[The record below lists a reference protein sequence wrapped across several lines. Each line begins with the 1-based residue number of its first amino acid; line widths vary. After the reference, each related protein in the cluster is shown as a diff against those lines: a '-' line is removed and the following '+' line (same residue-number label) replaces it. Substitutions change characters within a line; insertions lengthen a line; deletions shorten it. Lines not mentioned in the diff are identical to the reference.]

1 MDEMKFLVH
10 NKNKILLNFFK
21 IIFVFFIF
29 IPNDAFSHTSSLDQI
44 DQNNQFT
51 DVQDDK
57 SKYATT
63 LQEKGVIH
71 ISGDAFIYVE
81 DDKVADVKLT
91 SIDRKAK
98 QDSKPSKSILKKET
112 KKRIVR
118 NLEKVYKKPEI
129 KIHISPLSDVFWIA
143 LHPNEHLAVIN
154 SNDRGDMLF
163 PKITSTQG
171 ENVFQYDYKSKL
183 NFFYPKDSCF
193 WKYFISHTSRPPP
206 SWS

>member
-10 NKNKILLNFFK
+10 DKNKILLNFFK

-29 IPNDAFSHTSSLDQI
+29 VPNQVFSHTSSLDQI

-57 SKYATT
+57 GNYTAA

-71 ISGDAFIYVE
+71 ISGDAFIYIE
-81 DDKVADVKLT
+81 DDKAEDVKLT
-91 SIDRKAK
+91 SIDRKGRK
-98 QDSKPSKSILKKET
+98 DLKSSKPVLKKET
-112 KKRIVR
+112 KKKIVR
-118 NLEKVYKKPEI
+118 NLEKAYKKPEI
-129 KIHISPLSDVFWIA
+129 KIHISALSDVFWIA

-154 SNDRGDMLF
+154 SNDRGDILF

-171 ENVFQYDYKSKL
+171 ENIFQYDYKSKL

>member
-1 MDEMKFLVH
+1 MKFLVH
-10 NKNKILLNFFK
+10 DKNKILLNFFK

-29 IPNDAFSHTSSLDQI
+29 VPNQAFSHTSLDQI

-51 DVQDDK
+51 DVQDEQ

-63 LQEKGVIH
+63 LQEKGIIH
-71 ISGDAFIYVE
+71 ISGDAFIYLK
-81 DDKVADVKLT
+81 DDKAANVKLT
-91 SIDRKAK
+91 SIDRKCK
-98 QDSKPSKSILKKET
+98 QDSKSSKSVLKKET
-112 KKRIVR
+112 KKKIAR
-118 NLEKVYKKPEI
+118 NLEKAYKKPEI
-129 KIHISPLSDVFWIA
+129 KIHISALSDVFWIV

-171 ENVFQYDYKSKL
+171 ENIFQYDYKSKL

>member
-29 IPNDAFSHTSSLDQI
+29 VPNQVFSHTSSLDQI

-57 SKYATT
+57 GNYTAT

-71 ISGDAFIYVE
+71 ISGDAFIYIE
-81 DDKVADVKLT
+81 DDKAEDVKLT
-91 SIDRKAK
+91 STDIKARKN
-98 QDSKPSKSILKKET
+98 SKSSKSVLKKET

-118 NLEKVYKKPEI
+118 NLEKAYKKPEI
-129 KIHISPLSDVFWIA
+129 KIHISPLPDVFWIA

-171 ENVFQYDYKSKL
+171 ENIFQYDYKSKL

-193 WKYFISHTSRPPP
+193 WKYFISQTSRPPP